1 MVMIL
6 MVILMIALMM
16 MDQDIKKN
24 KNKKREKKKKKI
36 DKIKKFSR
44 LIHSRAHKNIVTH
57 SQTSH
62 SQTNVSI

>member
-24 KNKKREKKKKKI
+24 KNKKREKKKQI